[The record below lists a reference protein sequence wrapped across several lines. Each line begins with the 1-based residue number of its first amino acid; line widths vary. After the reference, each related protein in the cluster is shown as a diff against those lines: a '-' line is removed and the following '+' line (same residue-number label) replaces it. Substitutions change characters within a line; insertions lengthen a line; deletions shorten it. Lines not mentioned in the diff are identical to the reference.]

1 MYENGKMRLVE
12 TVLRTGEGIQENG
25 GEGEFN

>member
-12 TVLRTGEGIQENG
+12 TVLKRVIREIKNDER
-25 GEGEFN
+25 GEFD